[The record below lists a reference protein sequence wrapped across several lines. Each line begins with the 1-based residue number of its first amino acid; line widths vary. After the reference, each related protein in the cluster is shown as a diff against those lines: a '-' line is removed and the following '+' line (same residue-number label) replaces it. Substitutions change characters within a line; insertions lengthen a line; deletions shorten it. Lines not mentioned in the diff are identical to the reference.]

1 MPWPCNVGP
10 YREVR
15 KNRAGG
21 AHHIVPD
28 MALRYGT
35 RAEGMRG
42 QNRIPNAPSFQG
54 GIAICLSRPMHHGLH
69 GALNVELRRLGN
81 GNPPKWNR
89 PNGYSYSGRCIFD
102 SSNSWAVS

>member
-1 MPWPCNVGP
+1 MRGDFYQQMDSYRSQRETAMLLGSSARVSDAEAETPWPCKVGP

-15 KNRAGG
+15 KNCARE

-42 QNRIPNAPSFQG
+42 QNRIPNAPSFQD
-54 GIAICLSRPMHHGLH
+54 GIAI
-69 GALNVELRRLGN
+69 A
-81 GNPPKWNR
+81 
-89 PNGYSYSGRCIFD
+89 
-102 SSNSWAVS
+102 